1 MQQIQSDTKESILFA
16 VFNGSNDITESMY
29 EEVEKFAD
37 YLKQREGN
45 NK

>member
-16 VFNGSNDITESMY
+16 VFIGSNDITESMY